1 VWQVEVTQTMV
12 QDVNVVSL
20 VGDLDGSTAPNV
32 QAQIVPLIVPGAKLI
47 LDMNKVSYMSS
58 SGLRMLLVT
67 YRMIT
72 SKSGKVILVGLSE
85 EIQDTMAMTGFLDF
99 FTYVQTLD
107 EGLKAFA

>member
-1 VWQVEVTQTMV
+1 VEVTQTMV
-12 QDVNVVSL
+12 QDVNVVGL

-85 EIQDTMAMTGFLDF
+85 DIQDTMAMTGFLGF

-107 EGLKAFA
+107 EGLKAFV

>member
-1 VWQVEVTQTMV
+1 MEVIRSII
-12 QDVNVVSL
+12 QDVNVVGL
-20 VGDLDGSTAPNV
+20 AGDLDGSTAPNV
-32 QAQIVPLIVPGAKLI
+32 QAQIIPLVVPGVKLI
-47 LDMNKVSYMSS
+47 LDMSKVPYMSS

-99 FTYVQTLD
+99 FTYLQTLD
-107 EGLKAFA
+107 DGLKAFA

>member
-1 VWQVEVTQTMV
+1 VEVIRSII
-12 QDVNVVSL
+12 QDVNVVGL
-20 VGDLDGSTAPNV
+20 AGDLDGNTAPNV
-32 QAQIVPLIVPGAKLI
+32 QAQIIPLVVPGVKLI
-47 LDMNKVSYMSS
+47 LDMSKVPYMSS

-99 FTYVQTLD
+99 FTYLQTLD
-107 EGLKAFA
+107 DGLKAFA

>member
-1 VWQVEVTQTMV
+1 VEVNQSAV
-12 QDVNVVSL
+12 QDVHVVGL
-20 VGDLDGSTAPNV
+20 VGDLDGSNASTV

-47 LDMNKVSYMSS
+47 LDMSKVTYMSS

-72 SKSGKVILVGLSE
+72 SKSGKVVLVGLSE
-85 EIQDTMAMTGFLDF
+85 EIQDTMAMTGFLGF

-107 EGLKAFA
+107 EGIKAFA

>member
-1 VWQVEVTQTMV
+1 VEVIQSTV
-12 QDVNVVSL
+12 QDVNVVGL
-20 VGDLDGSTAPNV
+20 VGDLDGGNAPNV
-32 QAQIVPLIVPGAKLI
+32 QAQIIPLIVPGAKLI
-47 LDMNKVSYMSS
+47 LDMSKVVYMSS

-72 SKSGKVILVGLSE
+72 SKSGKVVLVGLSE

-107 EGLKAFA
+107 EGFKAFA

>member
-1 VWQVEVTQTMV
+1 VEVIQSAV
-12 QDVNVVSL
+12 QDVHVVGL
-20 VGDLDGSTAPNV
+20 VGDLDGSNAPNV

-47 LDMNKVSYMSS
+47 LDMSKVSYMSS

-72 SKSGKVILVGLSE
+72 SKSGKVVLVGLSE
-85 EIQDTMAMTGFLDF
+85 EIQDTMAMTGFLGF

-107 EGLKAFA
+107 EGIKAFA

>member
-1 VWQVEVTQTMV
+1 VG
-12 QDVNVVSL
+12 L
-20 VGDLDGSTAPNV
+20 AGDLDGNTAPNV
-32 QAQIVPLIVPGAKLI
+32 QAQIIPLVVPGVKLI
-47 LDMNKVSYMSS
+47 LDMSKVPYMSS

-99 FTYVQTLD
+99 FTYLQTLD
-107 EGLKAFA
+107 DGLKAFA

>member
-1 VWQVEVTQTMV
+1 MEVIRSII
-12 QDVNVVSL
+12 QDVNVVGL
-20 VGDLDGSTAPNV
+20 AGDLDGNTAPNV
-32 QAQIVPLIVPGAKLI
+32 QAQIIPLVVPGVKLI
-47 LDMNKVSYMSS
+47 LDMSKVPYMSS

-99 FTYVQTLD
+99 FTYLQTLD
-107 EGLKAFA
+107 DGLKAFA

>member
-1 VWQVEVTQTMV
+1 MEVTQTMV
-12 QDVNVVSL
+12 QDVNVVGL

-85 EIQDTMAMTGFLDF
+85 DIQDTMAMTGFLGF

-107 EGLKAFA
+107 EGLKAFV